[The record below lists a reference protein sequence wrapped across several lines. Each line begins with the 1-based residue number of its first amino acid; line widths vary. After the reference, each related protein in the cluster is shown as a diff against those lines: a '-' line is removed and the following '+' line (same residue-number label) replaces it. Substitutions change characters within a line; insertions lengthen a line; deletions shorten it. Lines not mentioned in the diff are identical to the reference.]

1 MCESSVYRIRK
12 GEREKLMDN
21 VTLITV
27 SGEDITLS
35 GILGERINVKG
46 SIKSVDSEKHEV
58 IIQ

>member
-1 MCESSVYRIRK
+1 
-12 GEREKLMDN
+12 MDN